1 MDKVPK
7 KSCGPDVFKRR
18 VVTLYNSRASYKNH
32 QESDSAISDDSEDF
46 INITKR
52 IIYVLP
58 PSCLQ
63 RHRKRRRCDVKVFGE
78 DAPEVS
84 GTMSAHI
91 HTMVPAFTH
100 RIDQTKVQQT
110 IRVELQVAL
119 KQHHRMLGHL
129 GAEMSPRDHVALEL
143 FFIRVPKL
151 RNIRK
156 RRIQASHTYTSTS
169 HKHLNC

>member
-1 MDKVPK
+1 MCNV
-7 KSCGPDVFKRR
+7 
-18 VVTLYNSRASYKNH
+18 N
-32 QESDSAISDDSEDF
+32 
-46 INITKR
+46 
-52 IIYVLP
+52 
-58 PSCLQ
+58 
-63 RHRKRRRCDVKVFGE
+63 VFGE

-129 GAEMSPRDHVALEL
+129 GAEMSPRNHVALE
-143 FFIRVPKL
+143 FFSFESIYNKKHQKETHTNFTHILRAIR
-151 RNIRK
+151 I
-156 RRIQASHTYTSTS
+156 
-169 HKHLNC
+169 